1 MIEAIDRKKLS
12 RAVSETH
19 REKGQCL
26 HILNEGGRR
35 SGGVI
40 VSVKVPR
47 FWSLEGKILTLKTI
61 RKFLWESRNFRAVKR
76 DGAVLWTVYDP
87 EVDVSYLGLGL
98 LIEPTILVRIRRQEP
113 DREALQVA

>member
-1 MIEAIDRKKLS
+1 MIEAIDRKELS
-12 RAVSETH
+12 RTVAKAH

-26 HILNEGGRR
+26 HLLNDGGER
-35 SGGVI
+35 SGGVV

-47 FWSLEGKILTLKTI
+47 FWSLEGKALTPKTI
-61 RKFLWESRNFRAVKR
+61 RKFLWESRKYRAVKR

-98 LIEPTILVRIRRQEP
+98 LIEPAILARIRMQEP